1 MAGLGSL
8 KQMSRKRPTRSPSGA
23 RRAKRASNVR
33 SWQLAQAD
41 ELARHSERLSKVEQ
55 DLRIQ
60 MMRIAQIQQQLDRLA
75 ALVPDD
81 GDRTRSRGSDRST

>member
-1 MAGLGSL
+1 V
-8 KQMSRKRPTRSPSGA
+8 
-23 RRAKRASNVR
+23 KRASNVR

-41 ELARHSERLSKVEQ
+41 ELSRHAERLSKLEQ

-81 GDRTRSRGSDRST
+81 GERARSRGSGRST